1 MKFLRNI
8 FSQLHT
14 FVLWLL
20 ISVLLWAWVF
30 SFLTDTSREK
40 KVMLFAHV
48 GELHDRDLT
57 LRLEAHKPEGIKMIK
72 VHDFEYQMIDTS
84 KTFGDLYIV
93 PQSELEQMLE
103 KDPGAVLEILDPGDH
118 PTYLFE
124 GRPVGLLAY
133 DAETNCGLGAGSYIF
148 YPSPEFDG
156 QNYYLCVSS
165 DTLHYPGAEA
175 AVDEAARAV
184 ITDLLTL
191 WEQGPEIPDRPR
203 TESGE

>member
-103 KDPGAVLEILDPGDH
+103 KDPGAVLEILDPGTIPPICSRAGPWAFWPMTRK
-118 PTYLFE
+118 PTAAW
-124 GRPVGLLAY
+124 GRA
-133 DAETNCGLGAGSYIF
+133 AIF
-148 YPSPEFDG
+148 SIPAR
-156 QNYYLCVSS
+156 SS
-165 DTLHYPGAEA
+165 TARIITSASAATPCTIPG
-175 AVDEAARAV
+175 RRRRW
-184 ITDLLTL
+184 TRLP
-191 WEQGPEIPDRPR
+191 GR
-203 TESGE
+203 

>member
-1 MKFLRNI
+1 MKILRNI

-133 DAETNCGLGAGSYIF
+133 DAETNC
-148 YPSPEFDG
+148 PEFDG

-203 TESGE
+203 AESGE